1 MDKNKFDAVFPII
14 SAALVE
20 KIAVELNLSDKDSVT
35 ELYSSHLYEM
45 LNGEGTEIW
54 RYGTEKLFEMFLE
67 QRSSGKISF
76 PQVWGEK

>member
-20 KIAVELNLSDKDSVT
+20 MIMAELNLSDKEAVI

-45 LNGEGTEIW
+45 LEQEETKIW
-54 RYGTEKLFEMFLE
+54 QYSTEKLFEMFLE
-67 QRSSGKISF
+67 QRISGKISF
-76 PQVWGEK
+76 PQV

>member
-20 KIAVELNLSDKDSVT
+20 KIAVELNLSDEDSVT

-45 LNGEGTEIW
+45 LEQEETKLW
-54 RYGTEKLFEMFLE
+54 QYSTEKLFEMFLE
-67 QRSSGKISF
+67 QRNSGKISF
-76 PQVWGEK
+76 PQV